1 MAVEEERQEVVTCA
15 QKSGHMKRDIEE
27 LWRAAMKLQRW
38 CRGAVVIVH
47 STLAGSATELSGALE
62 VWRIC
67 IENNISSRN

>member
-1 MAVEEERQEVVTCA
+1 MAAEEERQEVVMRI
-15 QKSGHMKRDIEE
+15 SLENMKRDIEE